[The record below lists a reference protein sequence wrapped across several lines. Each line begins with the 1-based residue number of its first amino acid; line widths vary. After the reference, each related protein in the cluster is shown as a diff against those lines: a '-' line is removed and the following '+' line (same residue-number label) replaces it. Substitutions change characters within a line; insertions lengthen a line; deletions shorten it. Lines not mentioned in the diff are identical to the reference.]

1 MSEKSGLEIF
11 VNYCDRNKVKALGCK
26 WNPNEKE
33 WYCPLGINKENLD
46 GLIALQNKRLIGF
59 IKEIHSRSEYNSN
72 KGYIDIGYQYTGL
85 CEPYTEEEIRE
96 YYDMKPNTNSFY
108 KFGKSK

>member
-33 WYCPLGINKENLD
+33 WYCPLGISQNNLNA
-46 GLIALQNKRLIGF
+46 LIELQNKREIGF
-59 IKEIHSRSEYNSN
+59 IKYLCSRSDENYE
-72 KGYIDIGYQYTGL
+72 KGYIDVDYRTGL
-85 CEPYTEEEIRE
+85 CNPYTEEEIRE
-96 YYDMKPNTNSFY
+96 YYDMKPITNNSIY